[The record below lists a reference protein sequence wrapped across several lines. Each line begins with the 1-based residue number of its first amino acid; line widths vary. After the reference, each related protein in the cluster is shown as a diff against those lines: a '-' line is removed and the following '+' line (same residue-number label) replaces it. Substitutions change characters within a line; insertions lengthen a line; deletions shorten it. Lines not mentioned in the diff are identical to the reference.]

1 MMMICRSSSASNCS
15 FSTPRSRLSI
25 RLQKSSMSPMGTMSA
40 CLDILVY
47 RFRQHVFDHPPA
59 EFLLSPEID
68 LPSEHLRQFIFGA
81 DDGPTRRLHRLEL
94 HEHVNVAPVR
104 IEIIAYDRSE
114 ERQPLDAPLPAKRG
128 DLLVRDGD
136 GQFAG
141 GRHRVQFYGRM
152 AGSRPDRPC
161 DSLRSLR
168 AGSAAS
174 SRD

>member
-68 LPSEHLRQFIFGA
+68 LASEHLRQFIFCA
-81 DDGPTRRLHRLEL
+81 DDGPARRLPRLKL
-94 HEHVNVAPVR
+94 HLHIHSAR
-104 IEIIAYDRSE
+104 LGIEVIANDRAE
-114 ERQPLDAPLPAKRG
+114 ERQPLDAPLPAERG
-128 DLLVRDGD
+128 D
-136 GQFAG
+136 
-141 GRHRVQFYGRM
+141 
-152 AGSRPDRPC
+152 
-161 DSLRSLR
+161 
-168 AGSAAS
+168 
-174 SRD
+174 